1 MQPQANNSAW
11 GCCMHTAAYLQIQ
24 RLHLS
29 AADQGSKHWDLQLA
43 NVSVAAS
50 ICPLCSF
57 NADSQGS
64 SSATYV
70 SSWRHLRTALQQL
83 HSTGLNSF
91 SLQLKHSALAAGQWT
106 ARWPDLIDLTLL
118 NFNKALLYNFPYW
131 LKLQLC
137 TKRKILWVNT
147 ARFLFAKLGQMTR
160 TLG

>member
-70 SSWRHLRTALQQL
+70 YSWRHLRTALQPLRSTLKQL
-83 HSTGLNSF
+83 QYSAE
-91 SLQLKHSALAAGQWT
+91 ALAAGQWT

-147 ARFLFAKLGQMTR
+147 ARFRFAKLGQMTV
-160 TLG
+160 G

>member
-70 SSWRHLRTALQQL
+70 SSWRHLRTALQPL
-83 HSTGLNSF
+83 RSTGLNSF
-91 SLQLKHSALAAGQWT
+91 SLQLKHWQLASGQ
-106 ARWPDLIDLTLL
+106 PDDLTLL
-118 NFNKALLYNFPYW
+118 TWPYW
-131 LKLQLC
+131 TSIRLYCTIFLTDLNYNSAQSVKYCEWILQGSCL
-137 TKRKILWVNT
+137 LN
-147 ARFLFAKLGQMTR
+147 
-160 TLG
+160 